1 MRPIR
6 TNYRNKRGEDIKHHT
21 FPLLRRAVLTA
32 GGGARDGIALGVR
45 DLMGITKL
53 RMFVMISK
61 RLG

>member
-6 TNYRNKRGEDIKHHT
+6 TNYRNIT
-21 FPLLRRAVLTA
+21 PFPLLRRAVLTA

-53 RMFVMISK
+53 RVFVMISK